1 VIFAFLGLSI
11 GVLSLLVFFWIS
23 YVPQHLMRKEK
34 KSEAISVKILIDYN
48 EYYLS
53 PKEKVCYLILAALF
67 ICGLMYVFYHS
78 LMLSL
83 LFAPLAFLY
92 PPIRAREI
100 CEIRKKELNLQFK
113 DALYSLSSS
122 LMSGKSVELAFRDVH
137 QDLTLLYPD
146 PETPIIREMEYIV
159 RRLEMNE
166 TLEEAL
172 ADFACRAHLEDVD
185 SFVDVFTAGKRSGGN
200 MVEIIKN
207 TATIIT
213 DKLLIKEEI
222 DTLLAKRKFEQRVL
236 SVMPV
241 AMILLLSWST
251 GDYMAPVFACWEGRI
266 AMTVSVILLGIT
278 HYLTRKIMNIEV

>member
-1 VIFAFLGLSI
+1 MIFALVSLSVGFLSI
-11 GVLSLLVFFWIS
+11 FVFFWMG
-23 YVPQHLMRKEK
+23 YVPKRSKVEK
-34 KSEAISVKILIDYN
+34 KGDSLNAKGLIDYN
-48 EYYLS
+48 HYCLK
-53 PKEKVCYLILAALF
+53 PKEKVCYLVLAALF
-67 ICGLMYVFYHS
+67 IYGLMYVFYHS
-78 LMLSL
+78 VILSL
-83 LFAPLAFLY
+83 LFTPLAFIY

-100 CEIRKKELNLQFK
+100 CEKRKKELNLQFK

-122 LMSGKSVELAFRDVH
+122 LMAGKSVELAFRDVH
-137 QDLTLLYPD
+137 QDLALLYPD
-146 PETPIIREMEYIV
+146 PATPIIREVEYIV

-172 ADFACRAHLEDVD
+172 ADLASRAHSEDID
-185 SFVDVFTAGKRSGGN
+185 SFVDVFTVGKRSGGN

-222 DTLLAKRKFEQRVL
+222 DTLLAKRRFEQRVL

-251 GDYMAPVFACWEGRI
+251 GDYMAPVFACWEGRV
-266 AMTVSVILLGIT
+266 AMTIAVILLGIAN
-278 HYLTRKIMNIEV
+278 YLARKIMTIEV